1 MQLSDHDIRDINKFL
16 KEGKPLP
23 DKYRFMLFE
32 DKREVELVWNG
43 KTDEVTNIVLP
54 FQTVETIDEPR
65 SDESVKFDSQQYSM
79 FDTRG
84 RQLSGWKNK
93 LIWGDNKL
101 VLSSLKNGPLR
112 EEIENNGGIK
122 LIYID
127 PPFSV
132 GQDYTIP
139 VFVGNG
145 EEILDK
151 QPSIIENF
159 AYRNTWGNGGNTFIQ
174 MLYERFSLIKDLLR
188 EDGILVVRIDFHWGH
203 YVKVAL
209 DEVFGKDSFRN
220 EIVINRINKNVMKT
234 RKQKVLTSG
243 VESLFVYSKSE
254 AFEFLDTL
262 NYQFETGGYW
272 HAMDSKGQGGKSK
285 FFGKD
290 LTPPPGRHFTFSQS
304 KIDEMIRMGKIRLNP
319 NSGKPEYWVEKG
331 YKVLDTNWTDIPG
344 YSFSTKYPTENSE
357 PLLERV
363 VKACS
368 NENDLVSDFFCG
380 SGTTAAV
387 AEKLNRKW
395 IASDIGKFSIHT
407 TRKRMID
414 VQRQMKKEGKDYR
427 AFEVLNIGKYE
438 RQYYVGLN
446 PTLEQLQQEEQMQKK
461 NSEYF
466 DLILS
471 AYKADKVSGFT
482 TFVGEKMSRLIAIG
496 SINVPVTSSF
506 VNQCIKEASE
516 KGITK
521 IDILGFEFEMNL
533 APRVQEEAKEL
544 GIDLMLKYIPRD
556 VFDKRAIEKGQ
567 VEFYDV
573 AYIEVKPHYKG
584 KTVSIELTDFSVFY
598 NQDSGR
604 EFEQQL
610 RNNSSKVIIDKGQI
624 VKISKDK
631 DGVISKEVLTKKW
644 SDWIDYWSVDF
655 DYQSKKEVLQVK
667 DENGENQTMW
677 TGDYTFENEWQ
688 AFRTK
693 RNRDL
698 ELKTN
703 YHEYPEKKRYKVA
716 IKVVDIFGN
725 DTMKVIDVSI

>member
-1 MQLSDHDIRDINKFL
+1 
-16 KEGKPLP
+16 
-23 DKYRFMLFE
+23 
-32 DKREVELVWNG
+32 
-43 KTDEVTNIVLP
+43 
-54 FQTVETIDEPR
+54 
-65 SDESVKFDSQQYSM
+65 
-79 FDTRG
+79 
-84 RQLSGWKNK
+84 
-93 LIWGDNKL
+93 
-101 VLSSLKNGPLR
+101 
-112 EEIENNGGIK
+112 
-122 LIYID
+122 
-127 PPFSV
+127 
-132 GQDYTIP
+132 
-139 VFVGNG
+139 
-145 EEILDK
+145 
-151 QPSIIENF
+151 
-159 AYRNTWGNGGNTFIQ
+159 
-174 MLYERFSLIKDLLR
+174 
-188 EDGILVVRIDFHWGH
+188 
-203 YVKVAL
+203 
-209 DEVFGKDSFRN
+209 
-220 EIVINRINKNVMKT
+220 
-234 RKQKVLTSG
+234 
-243 VESLFVYSKSE
+243 
-254 AFEFLDTL
+254 
-262 NYQFETGGYW
+262 
-272 HAMDSKGQGGKSK
+272 
-285 FFGKD
+285 
-290 LTPPPGRHFTFSQS
+290 
-304 KIDEMIRMGKIRLNP
+304 
-319 NSGKPEYWVEKG
+319 
-331 YKVLDTNWTDIPG
+331 
-344 YSFSTKYPTENSE
+344 
-357 PLLERV
+357 
-363 VKACS
+363 
-368 NENDLVSDFFCG
+368 
-380 SGTTAAV
+380 
-387 AEKLNRKW
+387 
-395 IASDIGKFSIHT
+395 
-407 TRKRMID
+407 
-414 VQRQMKKEGKDYR
+414 
-427 AFEVLNIGKYE
+427 
-438 RQYYVGLN
+438 
-446 PTLEQLQQEEQMQKK
+446 
-461 NSEYF
+461 
-466 DLILS
+466 
-471 AYKADKVSGFT
+471 
-482 TFVGEKMSRLIAIG
+482 
-496 SINVPVTSSF
+496 